1 MINSGFTRAWSA
13 WWAQRLRPGVAA
25 LILASLPALAAP
37 STVNGGA
44 GDSPLQSGPAA
55 AAALGPVEE
64 RELQALRAPLLH
76 LRVTSPYGERLN
88 PIMRRKVFHRGV
100 DYGAASGT
108 PVYAA
113 QSGTVVAVGMQDHAG
128 IYLRL
133 RHSGRVETLYAH
145 LHRIMPGLRPG
156 SFLRGGDILG
166 FVGASGFATGPHLH
180 YEVLLAGRPV
190 DPELCC
196 NPLELVSRREP

>member
-1 MINSGFTRAWSA
+1 ML
-13 WWAQRLRPGVAA
+13 RLRPRGGLLAA
-25 LILASLPALAAP
+25 LILMPLAAQAAGDW
-37 STVNGGA
+37 SA
-44 GDSPLQSGPAA
+44 GDSPYQSGPVAGQHA
-55 AAALGPVEE
+55 ITAGDGA
-64 RELQALRAPLLH
+64 ELQTLKPPLLH
-76 LRVTSPYGERLN
+76 LRLTSPYGERLN

-128 IYLRL
+128 IFLRL
-133 RHSGRVETLYAH
+133 RHSGHVETLYAH
-145 LHRIMPGLRPG
+145 LHRIMPGLRAG
-156 SFLRGGDILG
+156 SFLRGGDIIG

-180 YEVLLAGRPV
+180 YEVLVAGQPI

-196 NPLELVSRREP
+196 NPLKLVSRHEP